1 MGPEMTASERAVGWP
16 HLPGDWQRRELERRQ
31 RSRVN
36 ALMTGAP
43 FPRFPSRGP
52 LMHSPTPELIAELE
66 ARLAGTER
74 FASRQFLAKDL

>member
-1 MGPEMTASERAVGWP
+1 MGPAMTASERAVGWP

-43 FPRFPSRGP
+43 IPNVPQPWPSN
-52 LMHSPTPELIAELE
+52 A
-66 ARLAGTER
+66 
-74 FASRQFLAKDL
+74 